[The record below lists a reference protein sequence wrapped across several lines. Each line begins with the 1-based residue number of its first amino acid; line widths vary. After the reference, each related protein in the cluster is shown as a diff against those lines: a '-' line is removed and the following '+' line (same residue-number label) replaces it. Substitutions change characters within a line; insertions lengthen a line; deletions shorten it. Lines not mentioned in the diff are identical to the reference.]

1 MRPTYRH
8 QFKRL
13 IHLAGQ
19 SLNRNLYMSI
29 TTTVMMGL
37 ILFIFNVVWSL
48 NVLTQGSLEELE
60 TKVDLIVYISDTT
73 SLYDI
78 TDMKNTLEGLPDV
91 VEVDYTSKE
100 EALQSFLKLY
110 PDKEALFTSYGLENP
125 LPANFRIVTDSP
137 EDHTDVMGYLDASPY
152 APYLL
157 EVESANENQEIVE
170 RLVKVRDFTQKLVIG
185 VILAFAIGSLFMIMN
200 AIHLSIFTRKK
211 EIQIMQMV
219 GAHPSMI
226 RFPFLFEGALYSGLA
241 VLFSFLL
248 LFLFVFGT
256 DLNTFLSFSENFNP
270 WLILGIEMIAGL
282 SIGVLSS
289 LLAINFYLKRTFALE
304 S

>member
-48 NVLTQGSLEELE
+48 NVLTQGSLKELE

-100 EALQSFLKLY
+100 EALQSFLNLY
-110 PDKEALFTSYGLENP
+110 PDKEELFTNYGLENP

-137 EDHTDVMGYLDASPY
+137 EDHTDIMGYLDASPY

-241 VLFSFLL
+241 VLFSFFL

-270 WLILGIEMIAGL
+270 WIILGVEMIAGL